1 MRRFV
6 GRPLE
11 PDGNEF
17 LTPSANGEPPLP
29 AAFRWDEGIMAVRA
43 IRRTWRSTK
52 SDRGDVYLKRHWF
65 EIETFDGSVAQIY
78 FDREAGRGRAHWW
91 LYTVDAVDKL

>member
-11 PDGNEF
+11 PDGDA
-17 LTPSANGEPPLP
+17 LLAPSANGEPPLP
-29 AAFRWDEGIMAVRA
+29 AAFRWDEGTIAVIA
-43 IRRTWRSTK
+43 IRRSWRSTK

-65 EIETFDGSVAQIY
+65 EIETSEGSLAQIY
-78 FDREAGRGRAHWW
+78 FDREARRGQAHWW
-91 LYTVDAVDKL
+91 LYAVDTVDKL